1 MESISQISV
10 KMLRGGAFL
19 LGEFCVFLLV
29 PIDLKSSR

>member
-19 LGEFCVFLLV
+19 LGEFCVFFV
-29 PIDLKSSR
+29 GSH